1 MTKERLTARLV
12 VVLEPGEKR
21 KLLALAARNDRTLS
35 GEVRRL
41 VRSAVSNIGGEL
53 ADGQQES
60 VSYGNSG
67 EG

>member
-53 ADGQQES
+53 AGGQQES